1 MEGAA
6 VLKALNRDTPEN
18 SVLITRGRLAMVR
31 KMKQREEEE
40 WQQRGDRCMRAWDTS
55 CSRPWDGCGKTAECS
70 ESIFFFYDRAMILLQ
85 RIRSTMKKQRLKL
98 FPRDK
103 LRRKSSILFGYN
115 HFQKVCLVCVCVCV
129 FPFLNQP
136 TTQTNPWR
144 PDVTVCLHFQVPRE
158 MEY

>member
-1 MEGAA
+1 MHEG
-6 VLKALNRDTPEN
+6 LRHKLFTP
-18 SVLITRGRLAMVR
+18 VGWMW
-31 KMKQREEEE
+31 K
-40 WQQRGDRCMRAWDTS
+40 
-55 CSRPWDGCGKTAECS
+55 DGWLFR
-70 ESIFFFYDRAMILLQ
+70 IDFFFYDRAMILLQ

-136 TTQTNPWR
+136 TTQTNP
-144 PDVTVCLHFQVPRE
+144 
-158 MEY
+158 